1 MKKSVIILLLISL
14 ILSPTA
20 GWSMQLFVKTL
31 TGTIVT
37 LEVEPI
43 DTFYDIKL
51 QIQEKTGIP
60 VDQQVLMYAGKQ
72 CEDNRTVNDYNIPK
86 DAVLFLVR
94 RQKQNSNFIHVK
106 DKEEL
111 SNFYFRIK

>member
-1 MKKSVIILLLISL
+1 MKKNVIILLLISL

-60 VDQQVLMYAGKQ
+60 VDQQDLMYAGKQ